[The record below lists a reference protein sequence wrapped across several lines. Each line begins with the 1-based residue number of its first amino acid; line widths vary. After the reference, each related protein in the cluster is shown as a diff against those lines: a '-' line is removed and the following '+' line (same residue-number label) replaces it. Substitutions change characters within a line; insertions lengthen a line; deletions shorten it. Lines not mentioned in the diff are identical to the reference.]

1 MHNKNIFT
9 QNTYTDTLV
18 PGSMALTEFR
28 ERERKGRQSEREDK
42 SMPLESKDMWLENPV
57 HTQKYLHRRSLYRH
71 LTTDSGIMQQTVGCC
86 RCCVFFRVVS
96 FECVKWR

>member
-1 MHNKNIFT
+1 
-9 QNTYTDTLV
+9 
-18 PGSMALTEFR
+18 
-28 ERERKGRQSEREDK
+28 
-42 SMPLESKDMWLENPV
+42 MPLESKDMWLENPV